1 MNEFKYKNLV
11 FEGNGAVGIAYV
23 GSVKAMD
30 EYGIYSQ
37 IESVCGASSGSLISL
52 LVSLNYSPD
61 EIAEVYND
69 VDMKKILDP
78 GYLGL
83 FRLISNYGFCKGDYL
98 EDFCRKIIEKKTGN
112 PNTKFRDLQKN
123 NNFRNLSVITTN
135 LSLAKSEVFSCESTP
150 DFDIAKAI
158 RMSFSIPLVF
168 SAKQHN
174 GNFYVDGGVLQS
186 YGIEHFDESSE
197 NSDDKKNKT
206 LGFYL
211 NQRSTYEV
219 SRAKNIFEFIK
230 NLIMV
235 TVIYQQYDSA
245 FRSKNNVE
253 RTVFIDSLGISPL
266 DFSLDSDQ
274 KEKLIDRGYED
285 TKNYLNEVLE
295 DDDNINKK
303 IA

>member
-1 MNEFKYKNLV
+1 M
-11 FEGNGAVGIAYV
+11 
-23 GSVKAMD
+23 
-30 EYGIYSQ
+30 
-37 IESVCGASSGSLISL
+37 
-52 LVSLNYSPD
+52 
-61 EIAEVYND
+61 
-69 VDMKKILDP
+69 
-78 GYLGL
+78 L
-83 FRLISNYGFCKGDYL
+83 FRS
-98 EDFCRKIIEKKTGN
+98 KIIEKKTGN